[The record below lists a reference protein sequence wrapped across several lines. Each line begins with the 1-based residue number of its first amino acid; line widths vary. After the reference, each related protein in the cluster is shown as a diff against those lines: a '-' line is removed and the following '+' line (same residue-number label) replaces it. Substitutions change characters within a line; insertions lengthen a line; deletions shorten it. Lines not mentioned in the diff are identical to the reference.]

1 MKEQLQEI
9 WGRFSTRQ
17 RRTLIALTAATV
29 LCMIWV
35 ARQWGQPE
43 WALLYGGLCPETA
56 AAIVEQLQAEK
67 IPHRL
72 DRQGTAI
79 MVRKQQVYELRLKL
93 ANQGLPGNS
102 GIGFEI
108 FDRSSLPGTEFS
120 NQINLQRALQGEL
133 SRSINSLDEVMASRV
148 HLVLPRESLYSD
160 DTEASASVVLTLQP
174 GRTLSQGQVQGLVN
188 LVAAAVEGLKPQA
201 VTVVDAGGH
210 ILYSGLEGGDSAGLT
225 TVQIEARQQFEEGL
239 RQRLQSMLDAVV
251 GQHQAVVRVQAELSL
266 DTEQVQSEVYSEPVG
281 TQGGLR
287 SAHIV
292 EERYEGSRRPG
303 ALAGGV
309 SANIEGQF
317 GTELRSGA
325 GAYTSREET
334 RQYELSR
341 EVTERSTAAGAIK
354 RLTVAAIVDQKLG
367 ASEVEKVRQALE
379 AASGYSEER
388 GDRLV
393 IQSMPLAVSE
403 AADEAQKQ
411 ADAAAEAERRAQQ
424 LAAFARYGSAIGA
437 VLILAA
443 AMLITS
449 RQIRNALGMTAMRA
463 ETDDE
468 VAEAEVT
475 EASASAADAP
485 AGDYTEDVIDVVHIS
500 EGAVAADSLPKA
512 PSSSE
517 DLAEIVRKIAAER
530 PEAVARQVERWLAES

>member
-1 MKEQLQEI
+1 
-9 WGRFSTRQ
+9 
-17 RRTLIALTAATV
+17 
-29 LCMIWV
+29 
-35 ARQWGQPE
+35 
-43 WALLYGGLCPETA
+43 
-56 AAIVEQLQAEK
+56 
-67 IPHRL
+67 
-72 DRQGTAI
+72 

-93 ANQGLPGNS
+93 ANHGLPGNS

-148 HLVLPRESLYSD
+148 HLVLPRKSLYSD

-251 GQHQAVVRVQAELSL
+251 GQHRAVVRVQAELSL

-292 EERYEGSRRPG
+292 EESYEGSRRPG

-449 RQIRNALGMTAMRA
+449 RQIRNALGVTAMRA

-485 AGDYTEDVIDVVHIS
+485 AGDDTEDVIDVVHIS
-500 EGAVAADSLPKA
+500 EGAVTADSVPKA

>member
-1 MKEQLQEI
+1 M
-9 WGRFSTRQ
+9 
-17 RRTLIALTAATV
+17 
-29 LCMIWV
+29 
-35 ARQWGQPE
+35 
-43 WALLYGGLCPETA
+43 
-56 AAIVEQLQAEK
+56 
-67 IPHRL
+67 
-72 DRQGTAI
+72 
-79 MVRKQQVYELRLKL
+79 
-93 ANQGLPGNS
+93 
-102 GIGFEI
+102 
-108 FDRSSLPGTEFS
+108 
-120 NQINLQRALQGEL
+120 
-133 SRSINSLDEVMASRV
+133 
-148 HLVLPRESLYSD
+148 
-160 DTEASASVVLTLQP
+160 
-174 GRTLSQGQVQGLVN
+174 
-188 LVAAAVEGLKPQA
+188 
-201 VTVVDAGGH
+201 
-210 ILYSGLEGGDSAGLT
+210 
-225 TVQIEARQQFEEGL
+225 
-239 RQRLQSMLDAVV
+239 
-251 GQHQAVVRVQAELSL
+251 
-266 DTEQVQSEVYSEPVG
+266 
-281 TQGGLR
+281 
-287 SAHIV
+287 
-292 EERYEGSRRPG
+292 
-303 ALAGGV
+303 

-317 GTELRSGA
+317 GPELRSGA

-449 RQIRNALGMTAMRA
+449 RQIRNALGVTAMRA

-485 AGDYTEDVIDVVHIS
+485 AGDDTEDVIDVVHIS
-500 EGAVAADSLPKA
+500 EGAVTADSVPKA

>member
-1 MKEQLQEI
+1 MSLYAPAS
-9 WGRFSTRQ
+9 G
-17 RRTLIALTAATV
+17 AAVICLHVT
-29 LCMIWV
+29 
-35 ARQWGQPE
+35 
-43 WALLYGGLCPETA
+43 
-56 AAIVEQLQAEK
+56 
-67 IPHRL
+67 H
-72 DRQGTAI
+72 
-79 MVRKQQVYELRLKL
+79 
-93 ANQGLPGNS
+93 
-102 GIGFEI
+102 
-108 FDRSSLPGTEFS
+108 DRSDMSPLC
-120 NQINLQRALQGEL
+120 RL

-225 TVQIEARQQFEEGL
+225 TAQIEV
-239 RQRLQSMLDAVV
+239 RQRLQSMLDVVV
-251 GQHQAVVRVQAELSL
+251 GQHQAVVRVQVELSL
-266 DTEQVQSEVYSEPVG
+266 DAEQVQSEVYSEPVG

-292 EERYEGSRRPG
+292 EESYEDSRRPG

-411 ADAAAEAERRAQQ
+411 ADAATEAERRAQQ

-449 RQIRNALGMTAMRA
+449 RQIRNALGVTAMHA

-485 AGDYTEDVIDVVHIS
+485 AGDDTEDVIDVVHIS
-500 EGAVAADSLPKA
+500 EGAVTADSVPKA